1 MSPLFIS
8 KGGDHMVTLQEVI
21 NLATL
26 IVNIIAVT
34 VMLIKND

>member
-8 KGGDHMVTLQEVI
+8 KGGGHMVTLQEVI

-26 IVNIIAVT
+26 IVNIISIT
-34 VMLIKND
+34 VMLVKNN

>member
-1 MSPLFIS
+1 
-8 KGGDHMVTLQEVI
+8 MVTLQEVI

-34 VMLIKND
+34 VMLIKNDQ

>member
-8 KGGDHMVTLQEVI
+8 KGGDYMVNLQDMI

-34 VMLIKND
+34 AMLIKKY